1 MKVVK
6 TYYLLE
12 RSKIYQKDNVYC
24 AESRS
29 SSSMRLH
36 GADLMLEHMSLRQ
49 QRFKVFLDII
59 FVKWVIILQDAD
71 PTNVLE
77 VYKTDQCLPL

>member
-1 MKVVK
+1 
-6 TYYLLE
+6 
-12 RSKIYQKDNVYC
+12 
-24 AESRS
+24 
-29 SSSMRLH
+29 MRLH